1 MVTKKPKDWIEA
13 QMQNWNTNRVK
24 PGFLLNK
31 RIDCEQSLL
40 FFRFSEGSASERERR
55 SRERR
60 ETRALVTRVVIC
72 VSRTFY
78 STDQEKRE
86 TARSLMSETRVF
98 FQNSHYR
105 HMHPPSL
112 LWGTFHLS
120 KLTGQKIPVIMIIS
134 LVIRTIHRD
143 PKWHARRNGVSTKT
157 LGKKRFLLSKWLVR
171 LWSGRSVLTFGKGP
185 KGASLNVIVYC
196 QFNKAYKTTCDEYVW
211 HSFYNHYS
219 DIFISII
226 LHKAKHT
233 IWRSLENTGWNK
245 EL

>member
-1 MVTKKPKDWIEA
+1 
-13 QMQNWNTNRVK
+13 
-24 PGFLLNK
+24 
-31 RIDCEQSLL
+31 
-40 FFRFSEGSASERERR
+40 
-55 SRERR
+55 
-60 ETRALVTRVVIC
+60 
-72 VSRTFY
+72 
-78 STDQEKRE
+78 
-86 TARSLMSETRVF
+86 
-98 FQNSHYR
+98 
-105 HMHPPSL
+105 MHPPSL

-226 LHKAKHT
+226 LHIPSEEVWKILVEIRSCKNWIFCYPDFVQIVCHAYCHQSRTAFCWHFDKFFC
-233 IWRSLENTGWNK
+233 IVGWRRLKYKQIFPWDKLVEPFSLTDTLLNIKWGTVHKNLPFFLYW
-245 EL
+245 